1 MNTKAINTVIPQT
14 MALSADL
21 NTPEDMAMRVE
32 LMVEGVTS
40 QTGLSSRIVQQEELT
55 YSASEVNDVTNP
67 AFETMRRIYSGLN
80 PTDRVEVLVYTED
93 NRLKHAFVD
102 SDMGAGRRGF
112 LLASKY
118 DGAVERMC
126 EELDRFANDLSVP
139 PLTPLEREMSEI
151 IFDDRIVRSVINGY

>member
-40 QTGLSSRIVQQEELT
+40 QTGLSPRIVQQEELT
-55 YSASEVNDVTNP
+55 YSASEVNDITNP

-93 NRLKHAFVD
+93 NHLKHAFVD
-102 SDMGAGRRGF
+102 SGMGAGRRGF

-139 PLTPLEREMSEI
+139 PLTSLEREMSEI
-151 IFDDRIVRSVINGY
+151 IFDDRIVRAVISGY

>member
-32 LMVEGVTS
+32 LMVEGVIS
-40 QTGLSSRIVQQEELT
+40 QTGLSPRIVQQEELT
-55 YSASEVNDVTNP
+55 YSASEVNDITNP
-67 AFETMRRIYSGLN
+67 VFETMRRIYSGLN

-139 PLTPLEREMSEI
+139 PLTSLEREMSEI
-151 IFDDRIVRSVINGY
+151 IFDDRIVRAVISGY

>member
-1 MNTKAINTVIPQT
+1 MNTKPINTLIPQT

-40 QTGLSSRIVQQEELT
+40 QAGLSTRVVQQEELT
-55 YSASEVNDVTNP
+55 YSASEVNDITNP

-80 PTDRVEVLVYTED
+80 ATDRVEVLVYTDD

-102 SDMGAGRRGF
+102 GGAGAGRRGF

-118 DGAVERMC
+118 DGAVDRMC
-126 EELDRFANDLSVP
+126 EELDRFASDLSVP